1 MTEEKVLNE
10 TLRILN
16 KHGSMAAYEFLYS
29 YSSEFVSKSSQ
40 FYNYLYC
47 LAALAGKSEDAI
59 KWIEEAILGKEMW
72 YRPDVFKDD
81 DLHSLFEDKRF
92 QILRDISSQRYKR
105 YLSETKTIC
114 TWKSRE
120 NPSLLMALHGNQQNI
135 EMCSENWDFLKN
147 YGHQVEYLQSSEI
160 DSINLFRWSDDGDGN
175 IQLKSALS
183 DIPWNEYS
191 TRTLC
196 GFSSGCNVIL
206 RSVAIN
212 KMECEQMILVSPW
225 IPYLRDNYIKVSEA
239 LLKTKPR
246 ILFVFG
252 ELDSD
257 CIEFRVLVEKF
268 IENGMDV
275 VIESIADLG
284 HSFPENF
291 NEIVT
296 RFIKV

>member
-1 MTEEKVLNE
+1 MTEEK
-10 TLRILN
+10 ILN
-16 KHGSMAAYEFLYS
+16 DALKILDEYGALDAYGFLYS
-29 YSSEFVSKSSQ
+29 YSRGFVSKSSQ

-47 LAALAGKSEDAI
+47 LAALAGKREEAI
-59 KWIEEAILGKEMW
+59 KWIEEAILENEMW
-72 YRPDVFKDD
+72 YRPDVFEDD

-92 QILRDISSQRYKR
+92 QNLRDISSQRYKR

-114 TWKSRE
+114 TWRTMEKS
-120 NPSLLMALHGNQQNI
+120 SLFIALHGNQQNI
-135 EMCSENWDFLKN
+135 EMCSENWDFLKS

-160 DSINLFRWSDDGDGN
+160 DSINLFRWSDNGDGN

-183 DIPWNEYS
+183 DIPWNEYG

-206 RSVAIN
+206 RSAALSNV
-212 KMECEQMILVSPW
+212 KCEQMILVSPW
-225 IPYLRDNYIKVSEA
+225 IPFLRDNYLEVSES
-239 LLKTKPR
+239 LLETKPR

-257 CIEFRVLVEKF
+257 CIAFRTLAEKLA
-268 IENGMDV
+268 ENGINIKTECV
-275 VIESIADLG
+275 AGLG

-291 NEIVT
+291 IEIVT
-296 RFIKV
+296 SFIKG